1 MEITPIQANSNAS
14 VLFLM
19 IHDDRVPSYILCR
32 GIKPL
37 ITKCWTCC
45 LEGFDFHLRLLAGAL
60 TQSDAVPKKSRNLI
74 VCCCFF
80 VLFFGK
86 FTGFIL
92 FTSCFQGCSRFLFFF
107 LNRELALTWPLK
119 EEVLYFPQTC
129 FCNSVC
135 QHVTETCWHEILLRL
150 VLTCTLNPTLFQSTH
165 SLICFLSHKPEKL
178 KELEISLLINLSIKR
193 KLIWNCFL

>member
-45 LEGFDFHLRLLAGAL
+45 LEGFDFHLRLGRSSYSERRSAKEKQEFDCMLL
-60 TQSDAVPKKSRNLI
+60 F
-74 VCCCFF
+74 FF

-92 FTSCFQGCSRFLFFF
+92 FTSCFHGCSRFFFFF

-150 VLTCTLNPTLFQSTH
+150 VLTHALWIQL
-165 SLICFLSHKPEKL
+165 CFNQLTV
-178 KELEISLLINLSIKR
+178 
-193 KLIWNCFL
+193 WFVF